1 MDRQGWTRRAIL
13 MGWAAGGIVSAL
25 SGRARAAPTPEA
37 MAGLRFRA
45 VVVDTSRLAA
55 LGNPTTAELIGQ
67 ELGGQAR
74 QIFADRLAPGDPRA
88 PTLVIRIDSISLSSY
103 AGDRYRGRGGSA
115 NTDYLEGA
123 GLVSAGG
130 RVISATPIL
139 SALDANYSGAWYLPD
154 IDQRRI
160 ASISH
165 HFAYWLRREMGI

>member
-25 SGRARAAPTPEA
+25 SGRARAAPSPTPEA

-88 PTLVIRIDSISLSSY
+88 PTLVIRIHTISLSSY
-103 AGDRYRGRGGSA
+103 AGD
-115 NTDYLEGA
+115 
-123 GLVSAGG
+123 
-130 RVISATPIL
+130 
-139 SALDANYSGAWYLPD
+139 
-154 IDQRRI
+154 
-160 ASISH
+160 
-165 HFAYWLRREMGI
+165 